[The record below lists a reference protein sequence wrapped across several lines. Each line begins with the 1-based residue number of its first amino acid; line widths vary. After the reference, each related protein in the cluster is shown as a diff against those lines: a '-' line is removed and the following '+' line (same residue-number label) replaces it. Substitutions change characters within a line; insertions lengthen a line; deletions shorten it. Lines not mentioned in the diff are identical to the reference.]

1 MLLVWGI
8 GVGLL
13 LALKLPLDAAT
24 PLTVFQYAYYY
35 NDEPLVQQ
43 GFILVFSVLGALVLG
58 AIVLI
63 FYKKKPAL
71 YGSAAWATSRDITK
85 AGLFAAQGIVLGKKN
100 GRYIRMGGDTF
111 AMVAAPTRSGKG
123 VGIVIPNLLSWDGSA
138 VVLDIKSE
146 NFVLTSGYRQA
157 HGQQVYAFNPAPS
170 DYKTH
175 RYNPLYYISDD
186 PNKRI
191 DDIQKITHYLIPTPE
206 GVDPMWSSEGRDLLF
221 GVILAIVC
229 IDELPN
235 TFAEVLRQLKT
246 DTTTAQHLSALLE
259 KHKHILP
266 DVCIHSLNNFITKAS
281 KEQSGVKSTI
291 TSALNIFS
299 NPLIEAATSGNDFD
313 FRDLRRQK
321 MTIYICIQPNDL
333 DRLAPLINLFVQQ
346 LIDQNTQDMPAHY
359 ENKRLVRGNPAY
371 KYPVLLL
378 LDEFTSIGKLQI
390 LEKSIAFIAGYG
402 LRLLTIIQSPS
413 QLRSTYGSDVA
424 ETMERNHAARV
435 VFRPDT
441 MSEAQEIS
449 TELGQVTV
457 TQVSKTAQ
465 SHKAQ
470 KSTSTSLTKRQ
481 LLLAQEV
488 KSLKD
493 TQALIFVGGCP
504 VIFADKIAYYKDKA
518 FKHRYKNVV
527 DLPTVVVENKAV
539 NDFDFSFIHDGL
551 VLPDP
556 DKALNRAEVNA
567 FADEFFNQVL
577 NLATE

>member
-1 MLLVWGI
+1 VLLAWGI
-8 GVGLL
+8 GAGLL
-13 LALKLPLDAAT
+13 LALKLPLSTAT
-24 PLTVFQYAYYY
+24 PLTAIQYAYHYH
-35 NDEPLVQQ
+35 NELLVQQ
-43 GFILVFSVLGALVLG
+43 GFIIVFSVLGTLVIGVVALVL
-58 AIVLI
+58 
-63 FYKKKPAL
+63 YKKRPEL
-71 YGSAAWATSRDITK
+71 HGSAAWATSREITK
-85 AGLFAAQGIVLGKKN
+85 VGLFAAKGIVLGKKN
-100 GRYIRMGGDTF
+100 GKYIRMDGDTF

-146 NFVLTSGYRQA
+146 NFFLTSGYRQA
-157 HGQQVYAFNPAPS
+157 HGQLVYAFNPAPS

-175 RYNPLYYISDD
+175 RYNPLHYISDD

-191 DDIQKITHYLIPTPE
+191 DDIQKITSYLIPTPP

-235 TFAEVLRQLKT
+235 TFSEVLRQLKT
-246 DTTTAQHLSALLE
+246 DTTTAEHLSELLE
-259 KHKHILP
+259 KHKKVLP
-266 DVCIHSLNNFITKAS
+266 DVCIHSLNNFITKAG

-359 ENKRLVRGNPAY
+359 ENKRLVRGNPDY

-378 LDEFTSIGKLQI
+378 LDEFTSIGRLPI

-413 QLRSTYGSDVA
+413 QLRSTYGHDIA
-424 ETMERNHAARV
+424 QTMERNHAARV
-435 VFRPDT
+435 VFRPET
-441 MSEAQEIS
+441 MIEAQEIS

-457 TQVSKTAQ
+457 EQVSNTTQ
-465 SHKAQ
+465 SLKFQ

-488 KSLKD
+488 KLLKD

-518 FKHRYKNVV
+518 FKFRYRDVIE
-527 DLPTVVVENKAV
+527 LPTVVVENQV
-539 NDFDFSFIHDGL
+539 SNDYDFSFINEQII
-551 VLPDP
+551 LPDP
-556 DKALNRAEVNA
+556 DKVLNLDEINN
-567 FADEFFNQVL
+567 FADAFCNQVL
-577 NLATE
+577 DLATE